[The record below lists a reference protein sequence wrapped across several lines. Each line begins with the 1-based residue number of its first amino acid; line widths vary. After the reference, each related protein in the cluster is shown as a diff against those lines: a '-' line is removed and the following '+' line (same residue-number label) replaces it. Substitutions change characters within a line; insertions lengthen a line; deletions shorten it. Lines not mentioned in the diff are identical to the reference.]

1 MIWVVCVDDRNG
13 TAFHDRPQS
22 RDAALRADLLDTVG
36 EKRLWMDGA
45 ARRQFTE
52 ESPNLAVAEDFPE
65 KAGPGE
71 YCFGGAAPVLP
82 WLERVEAMVVYRWN
96 RTYPADRYLDFDPAK
111 CGWKLVEQR
120 EFPGRSHPK
129 LTKEVFVK

>member
-13 TAFHDRPQS
+13 IAFHDRPQS
-22 RDAALRADLLDTVG
+22 RDRALREDLLAMAG
-36 EKRLWMDGA
+36 EKRIWMDEA

-52 ESPNLAVAEDFPE
+52 ESPNLAAAADFPE

-71 YCFGGAAPVLP
+71 FCFGGAAPILP
-82 WLERVEAMVVYRWN
+82 WLRQIEAVVLYRWN
-96 RTYPADRYLDFDPAK
+96 RVYPADRYLDFDPAK
-111 CGWKLVEQR
+111 AGWTCVER
-120 EFPGRSHPK
+120 TEFPGHSHPK